1 MLASRVSFRWFSAR
15 QALNCKAVISRKT
28 ERMCGPLR
36 RRSVA
41 KYVTVPPGHQM
52 NVFDRKAKTRHKNL
66 AASDPDGEVYDY
78 LKSEA
83 GYRLADRVFDIKRK
97 FSVAVELGCGRGYV
111 GQHLD
116 NEAVESLIQ
125 CDTSEGYLAHCKP
138 PQDVPTTRMV
148 VDEEFLPFADNSV
161 DIFLSSLSLHW
172 VNNLPGTFKQV
183 QTALKPDGV
192 FLGCVFGGE
201 TLYQL
206 RGALQLAETEREGGF
221 GAHISP
227 FVQPQDLGGLLHQ
240 AGFTM
245 LTLDSDELVVNYPTA
260 FHLMADLKGM
270 AENNASWK
278 RKSHLHRGSMV
289 AAASVYQQLY
299 GKDDGTVP
307 ATFHI
312 LSFIGWKPHPSQAKP
327 AQRGSQ
333 NVSFKDLASITEP
346 AKKT

>member
-1 MLASRVSFRWFSAR
+1 
-15 QALNCKAVISRKT
+15 
-28 ERMCGPLR
+28 
-36 RRSVA
+36 
-41 KYVTVPPGHQM
+41 
-52 NVFDRKAKTRHKNL
+52 
-66 AASDPDGEVYDY
+66 
-78 LKSEA
+78 A

-125 CDTSEGYLAHCKP
+125 CDTSEGYLAHCKL

-206 RGALQLAETEREGGF
+206 RGALQLAETEREGSCTGRTTGPCQPPF
-221 GAHISP
+221 TFFHLLAGNHIPLSHRTW
-227 FVQPQDLGGLLHQ
+227 V
-240 AGFTM
+240 ASCTK
-245 LTLDSDELVVNYPTA
+245 LDSPC
-260 FHLMADLKGM
+260 
-270 AENNASWK
+270 
-278 RKSHLHRGSMV
+278 
-289 AAASVYQQLY
+289 
-299 GKDDGTVP
+299 
-307 ATFHI
+307 
-312 LSFIGWKPHPSQAKP
+312 
-327 AQRGSQ
+327 
-333 NVSFKDLASITEP
+333 
-346 AKKT
+346 